1 MRQGS
6 GLGTPVRSHSKWW
19 WWHALFA
26 EEALVSVW
34 PGIQGCCLSLVV
46 ILGFASG
53 FLTPHL
59 THTPNGIKGK
69 TTKNMFMAGL
79 KNTQVQT
86 HTKVDVMG
94 LPYPSRLSYDFVPLL
109 QMGREGINKA
119 DFILLVFP
127 WNTIESDS
135 KG

>member
-1 MRQGS
+1 M
-6 GLGTPVRSHSKWW
+6 
-19 WWHALFA
+19 
-26 EEALVSVW
+26 SVW

-86 HTKVDVMG
+86 HTKVDVMS

-127 WNTIESDS
+127 WKTIESDS